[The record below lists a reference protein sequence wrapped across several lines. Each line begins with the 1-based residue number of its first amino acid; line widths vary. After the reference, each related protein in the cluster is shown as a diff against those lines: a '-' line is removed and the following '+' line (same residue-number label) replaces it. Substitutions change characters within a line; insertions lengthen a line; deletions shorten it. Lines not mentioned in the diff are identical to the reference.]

1 MDSIAATLA
10 KKTVPSNLVGIHS
23 VFVQEQVL
31 ATARPEPVF
40 ICLDKDWLIPSTHHP
55 EVERTSV
62 RQLFN
67 SQGMVLCHLRVTW

>member
-10 KKTVPSNLVGIHS
+10 KKAVPSNRVGIDPI
-23 VFVQEQVL
+23 FVREQVL
-31 ATARPEPVF
+31 STAQPEPVVH
-40 ICLDKDWLIPSTHHP
+40 CLDKDWLIPSTHHP

-67 SQGMVLCHLRVTW
+67 CQGMVLCHLRVTW